1 MKKIYILLMHTYTIP
16 SRLVRVFTNYEYSH
30 VGISVNRECNE
41 IYSFGRK
48 KLNSILNG
56 GFVINK
62 KDGAFF
68 KKFDKTKCKIYEL
81 TVSEEQF
88 FNLEKILN
96 DMEENSEKYKYDFLG
111 IVPRFFRI
119 PITLK
124 NRYVCSYFVAYVL
137 EKSGI
142 YNFTKNVCLINPRD
156 FEKLEGTKE
165 VYQGYFNAY

>member
-30 VGISVNRECNE
+30 VGISLDKKCDT

-56 GFVINK
+56 GFVVEK
-62 KDGAFF
+62 KDGLFF
-68 KKFDKTKCKIYEL
+68 KKFNNTKCKIYEL
-81 TVSEEQF
+81 EVTKKQYKD
-88 FNLEKILN
+88 LENILK
-96 DMEENSEKYKYDFLG
+96 DMEQDNEKYKYDFLG

-119 PITLK
+119 PVTLK

-137 EKSGI
+137 DKANI
-142 YNFTKNVCLINPRD
+142 CNFTKNVCLINPRD
-156 FEKLEGTKE
+156 FEKLEGTTE
-165 VYQGYFNAY
+165 IYSGFLRMY